1 MKKTYVKPE
10 VCFESFQLSACIA
23 NTCGN
28 PTNTPADYSCGVSYM
43 GMTLF
48 LDDISACT
56 DKVEDG
62 FGGYCYHHP
71 ADNETLFNS

>member
-23 NTCGN
+23 NTCGD
-28 PTNTPADYSCGVSYM
+28 PTHTPVADTCGIPYM

-48 LDDISACT
+48 LDAISACT

-62 FGGYCYHHP
+62 TSGFCYHHP
-71 ADNETLFNS
+71 TDKDNLFNS